1 MSIKKKHGLRFWIIT
16 GLLIILMIIIAAVVI
31 NIPKPQQVSDSSLDL
46 EAVADG
52 TYQGECDNGL
62 VSVSVEVDVQN
73 HTITNVN
80 ILNHQNGM
88 GQAAESIV
96 DSVTASQSIE
106 VDAVTGATMSSQTI
120 LKAIENALTEK

>member
-62 VSVSVEVDVQN
+62 VSVSVEVYVQN